1 MNDSMLTQAF
11 GHHSWANLRVLEVCS
26 SLSSEQ
32 LTTPVPATYGSVLDT
47 LRHIVGAD
55 AWYLF
60 VITGGVIPR
69 LDEDHMDIAELRSAA
84 EGYGDV
90 WEKVLGEY
98 TDPNVDVFAQ
108 RSDGSESHAPIGIR
122 LAQVVHHGTDHR
134 SQICTA
140 LTTLGVEP
148 PEIDLWAY
156 GEALGTNFE
165 TPS

>member
-1 MNDSMLTQAF
+1 MNDSMLAYAF
-11 GHHSWANLRVLEVCS
+11 RHHTWANLSVVDACS
-26 SLSSEQ
+26 SLPGER
-32 LTTPVPATYGSVLDT
+32 LATPIPAIYGSVLDT

-55 AWYLF
+55 NWYLF
-60 VITGGVIPR
+60 VISGRRIAR
-69 LDEDHMDIAELRSAA
+69 IDEERMSLAELRTAA
-84 EGYGDV
+84 ESYGDA
-90 WEKVLGEY
+90 WEPILAEHS
-98 TDPNVDVFAQ
+98 DPNLDVAAH
-108 RSDGSESHAPIGIR
+108 RDDGSTSHAPIGIR

-156 GEALGTNFE
+156 GEAIGTNFE